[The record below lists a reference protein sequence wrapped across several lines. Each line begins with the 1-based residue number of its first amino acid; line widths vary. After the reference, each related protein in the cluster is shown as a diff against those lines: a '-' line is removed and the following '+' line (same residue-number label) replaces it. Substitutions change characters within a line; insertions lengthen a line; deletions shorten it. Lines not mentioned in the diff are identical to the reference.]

1 MVFDALEFLTW
12 VQTSGSATVE
22 AFDCSVDNVLNDA
35 FTYTNVYDLGAASPN
50 YDNQSIYIKARE
62 DVNGAVIAG
71 STDTTVVIVSKL
83 VSGATASP
91 AVDHTGPTQVLS
103 TEVLEIPLPQDVA
116 RYIKVGI
123 ESDGG
128 AGVADLT
135 KGAVAVWLGVSGRK
149 EK

>member
-12 VQTSGSATVE
+12 IQTTGSATVE
-22 AFDCSVDNVLNDA
+22 AFDCSVDNVANDA
-35 FTYTNVYDLGAASPN
+35 YTYTNVYDLGAASPN

-62 DVNGAVIAG
+62 DVNDEVIAD
-71 STDTTVVIVSKL
+71 STDATVTIMAKL
-83 VSGATASP
+83 VSGATSTP
-91 AVDHTGPTQVLS
+91 TVDHGGSTQILS

-123 ESDGG
+123 QSDGG

-135 KGAVAVWLGVSGRK
+135 AGAVAVWLGVSGRK